1 MTARPGPRQV
11 GSALREVRAR
21 TEPPTLLA
29 AVQGAWGRA
38 AGEAVSREAEPVA
51 ERDGV
56 VTIACR
62 TAVWAQ
68 ELDLLQTELLKR
80 LNRTLSG
87 PESGGSE
94 GRVERLR
101 FTADGSRRF

>member
-1 MTARPGPRQV
+1 M
-11 GSALREVRAR
+11 
-21 TEPPTLLA
+21 
-29 AVQGAWGRA
+29 
-38 AGEAVSREAEPVA
+38 SREAEPVA

-80 LNRTLSG
+80 LNRALSG
-87 PESGGSE
+87 PESGGPE
-94 GRVERLR
+94 GPVEGLR
-101 FTADGSRRF
+101 FTAGGAGRF

>member
-1 MTARPGPRQV
+1 
-11 GSALREVRAR
+11 
-21 TEPPTLLA
+21 LA
-29 AVQGAWGRA
+29 AVQGAWPLA

-68 ELDLLQTELLKR
+68 ELDLLQIELLQR
-80 LNRTLSG
+80 VNEALSG
-87 PESGGSE
+87 PDSDGTRSP
-94 GRVERLR
+94 VERLR
-101 FTADGSRRF
+101 FTASGAGRF